1 MKLILSATKSLINS
15 FLETTLC
22 INNKCLYLTKCVR
35 YELLLVKLSFPLI

>member
-15 FLETTLC
+15 FLEATLC

-35 YELLLVKLSFPLI
+35 YELLLVKLSFPPI